1 MLADIMTKPIAAPQ
15 FDALRTKLGIVVA
28 DESSGS
34 VVKTDVTTPRQAT
47 NECGEIG
54 DGPFRLGSSRFR
66 TRIRGIEW
74 CVQVAPVLKRI
85 DPRDVENAP
94 ANSRVTASQE
104 SGPSVAKDTVV
115 AELPTIIKSICV
127 GIIRSSV

>member
-47 NECGEIG
+47 LPC
-54 DGPFRLGSSRFR
+54 
-66 TRIRGIEW
+66 
-74 CVQVAPVLKRI
+74 AA
-85 DPRDVENAP
+85 DP
-94 ANSRVTASQE
+94 S
-104 SGPSVAKDTVV
+104 
-115 AELPTIIKSICV
+115 
-127 GIIRSSV
+127 SSVLGRPRSARLVVDPGLGLRRITPQSKRDRP